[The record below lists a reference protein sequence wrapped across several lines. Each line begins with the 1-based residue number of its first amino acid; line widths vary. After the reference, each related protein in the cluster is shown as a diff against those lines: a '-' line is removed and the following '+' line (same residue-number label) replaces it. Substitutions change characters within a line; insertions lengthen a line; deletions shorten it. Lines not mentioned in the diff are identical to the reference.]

1 VAKELIFLSDFR
13 QNRKKSQIETVMKQV
28 SKLSVFRAFRSR
40 NYFLYFIGRAVTQF
54 GTWMQRTAVIWVIY
68 SITHSAFMV
77 GVTIFAEQFPAFLF
91 SFAGG
96 VVADRYDRFR
106 VIRITQFS
114 SMIQAVLLAL
124 LVYTGHMVVWE
135 ILTLSIILGII
146 NAFDIPA
153 RQSLVHVVVADPSD
167 LPNAVSLTTATASLA
182 QLVGPALSGIVL
194 SAWGAPVCFLINA
207 ASFGGVIVSLIL
219 MKRPV
224 WQHKKSGKTMLGE
237 FSEGFDY
244 IRKTPAIGQIIL
256 MVAIA
261 SLLVMPYNTVLPV
274 FAKVI
279 FKGGAS
285 TYGYITSFVGVG
297 GLLGTIF
304 IASRKPDTHL
314 RRILFISTIAM
325 GVGLICFAL
334 IRNFPVAMLFAAMT
348 GFGGII
354 QYTVCNIIVQSESEP
369 HMRGR
374 AIGILFMAIF
384 GMLPVG
390 SLLVGAV
397 SQRVGAPATVLGQG
411 VIAII
416 LALVFINFLTM
427 RARPESLLQ

>member
-1 VAKELIFLSDFR
+1 
-13 QNRKKSQIETVMKQV
+13 MKQI

-40 NYFLYFIGRAVTQF
+40 NYLLYFIGRAVTQF

-96 VVADRYDRFR
+96 VVADRHDRFR
-106 VIRITQFS
+106 IIRITQIT
-114 SMIQAVLLAL
+114 SMIQAVSLAL
-124 LVYTGHMVVWE
+124 LVYTGHTVVWE
-135 ILTLSIILGII
+135 ILTLSVILGII

-167 LPNAVSLTTATASLA
+167 LPNAVSLTTATATLA
-182 QLVGPALSGIVL
+182 QLLGPALSGIVL

-207 ASFGGVIVSLIL
+207 ASFGGVIISLIL
-219 MKRPV
+219 MQRPA
-224 WQHKKSGKTMLGE
+224 WQPKKSGKTMLGE
-237 FSEGFDY
+237 FSEGIVY
-244 IRKTPAIGQIIL
+244 VWKSPVIGQIIL
-256 MVAIA
+256 MVAIS
-261 SLLVMPYNTVLPV
+261 SLLVMPYNTALPV

-285 TYGYITSFVGVG
+285 TFGYITSFVGVG

-314 RRILFISTIAM
+314 KRILFVSTVLM

-334 IRNFPVAMLFAAMT
+334 IKNFPVAMLFAVLT

-354 QYTVCNIIVQSESEP
+354 QYTVCNIMVQSESEP
-369 HMRGR
+369 RMRGR
-374 AIGILFMAIF
+374 AIGIMLMAIF
-384 GMLPVG
+384 GMLPLG

-397 SQRVGAPATVLGQG
+397 SQRVGAPATVLGEG
-411 VIAII
+411 II
-416 LALVFINFLTM
+416 SIVLALVFM
-427 RARPESLLQ
+427 ESLISRSIRPSTSG